1 MGIGRTSPNV
11 PVSPLPV
18 IHTTRKGL
26 EIVATDIADADSVAL
41 DIETYGNRK
50 GDALDPWRGDIRL
63 LTVHRAGGQ
72 IHIIDLRATGYDL
85 GPLAEL
91 LPGKLVVG
99 HNIKFDALWLRQ
111 KCGIG
116 LPRVFCTLT
125 AARLLSAGTK
135 PGNNLDQCL
144 HRYLGIVPAADKSAS
159 DWGAM
164 LLTEDQI
171 AYAARDVAHLEPL
184 KGRLEHELEMNGL
197 DAVASLEMSLLP
209 VVVEMEHAG
218 MAVDADRLRR
228 IEGEARAKASTV
240 ATHVRDLL
248 GTPDL
253 NLGSPAQL
261 LTALQAR
268 GLLIENTTEETLQSC
283 GEKSIIPQILEYRG
297 LEKQAQQAASLIE
310 CVAPDGRIHGR
321 FEPTGTA
328 TGRFSSKNPNLQNIG
343 RGELRDCFVAPEG
356 RVLVVADYSQVEL
369 RAAAAIAG
377 ETRMI
382 DAYRRGDD
390 LHRAT
395 AAAVLGKESAGV
407 TKEDR
412 QLAKAV
418 NFGLLYG
425 QSHKGLV
432 RYAATSYGVTMSE
445 DQADSI
451 RRTFFRTYG
460 HLRQWHGESHV
471 RAEKGVEEIRTA
483 LGRRRLI
490 PPVASE
496 WERFTALVNTPVQ
509 GGCADGMKQAIVL
522 VASRLPDGAQII
534 STVHD
539 ELIVEAQESIAEQVR
554 GILESTMREAMADLF
569 PQVPIEVEAKVC
581 QSWGEK

>member
-1 MGIGRTSPNV
+1 MPEV
-11 PVSPLPV
+11 PRVSASRVHQVVTDRAKLP
-18 IHTTRKGL
+18 
-26 EIVATDIADADSVAL
+26 DIAALLANEDCIAL
-41 DIETYGNRK
+41 DIETFGSRK
-50 GDALDPWRGDIRL
+50 GDGLNPWRGDIRL
-63 LTVHRAGGQ
+63 LQIAGGATS
-72 IHIIDLRATGYDL
+72 IFILDLQALGCCL
-85 GPLAEL
+85 GPLGEL
-91 LPGKLVVG
+91 LAGKLVIG
-99 HNIKFDALWLRQ
+99 HNLKFDALWLRV
-111 KCGIG
+111 KCGLR
-116 LPRVFCTLT
+116 LPRLFCTLT
-125 AARLLSAGTK
+125 AARLLAAGTK

-144 HRYLGIVPAADKSAS
+144 LRYCGIEPASDKSSS
-159 DWGAM
+159 DWGGM
-164 LLTEDQI
+164 LLTEDQF
-171 AYAARDVAHLEPL
+171 AYAARDVAHLHTL

-197 DAVASLEMSLLP
+197 DGVAQLEMQLLP
-209 VVVEMEHAG
+209 IVIDMEHAG
-218 MAVDADRLRR
+218 FAVNRLELQDIEHNCRIQANEIATQLRR
-228 IEGEARAKASTV
+228 
-240 ATHVRDLL
+240 LL
-248 GTPDL
+248 NSPHL

-261 LTALQAR
+261 LVALQSK
-268 GLLIENTTEETLQSC
+268 GLELENTNEETLQNC
-283 GEKSIIPQILEYRG
+283 GEKTVVPLILEYRG
-297 LEKQAQQAASLIE
+297 LEKQAQQAASLID
-310 CVAPDGRIHGR
+310 CIAGDGRIHGQ

-343 RGELRDCFVAPEG
+343 RGDLRNCFVAPEG
-356 RVLVVADYSQVEL
+356 RTLIVADYSQVEL

-395 AAAVLGKESAGV
+395 AAAVLGKDASAV

-451 RRTFFRTYG
+451 RRTFFNTYG

-471 RAEKGVEEIRTA
+471 QAEKGIAEIRTA
-483 LGRRRLI
+483 TGRRRLI
-490 PPVASE
+490 PATASE

-522 VASRLPDGAQII
+522 LASQLPQGAQII

-539 ELIVEAQESIAEQVR
+539 ELIVEAEEGAAAGVKE
-554 GILESTMREAMADLF
+554 ILESTMREAMADLF

-581 QSWGEK
+581 RSWGEK